1 MEINK
6 LDDIIIVFVI
16 LDNNPEKYLLYNGWR
31 KSRVLIGLEEFA
43 IKVQTHGW
51 CYKPKIFF
59 KKAMYKRKIFHLAVH
74 V

>member
-43 IKVQTHGW
+43 IKVQTHEW
-51 CYKPKIFF
+51 CHEPKN
-59 KKAMYKRKIFHLAVH
+59 
-74 V
+74 